1 MSDIIIII
9 LSTLGLV
16 FIMLAGVGMVRM
28 PDFYMRASISTKAV
42 TLGVGLILV
51 AVAIAFDEFAMTS
64 RVIAIIIF
72 IVLTAPVA
80 AHMIGRAAYFVGV
93 EMWKHSV
100 RDDLKGKYDKK
111 THQLKSED
119 QSVDKDSG

>member
-1 MSDIIIII
+1 MSDILIIS
-9 LSTLGLV
+9 LSTLGTA
-16 FIMLAGVGMVRM
+16 FIVLSGIGMIRM
-28 PDFYMRASISTKAV
+28 PDFYMRAGISTKAV

-51 AVAIAFDEFAMTS
+51 AVAVSFDEFAMTS

-100 RDDLKGKYDKK
+100 RDDLKDKYDKK

-119 QSVDKDSG
+119 QQVDKDSV

>member
-1 MSDIIIII
+1 MSDILIIV
-9 LSTLGLV
+9 LSTLGVL
-16 FIMLAGVGMVRM
+16 FIMLAGIGMIRM

-51 AVAIAFDEFAMTS
+51 AVAVAFNDFALTS

-100 RDDLKGKYDKK
+100 RDDLKDKYDKK

-119 QSVDKDSG
+119 QNVDKDSL